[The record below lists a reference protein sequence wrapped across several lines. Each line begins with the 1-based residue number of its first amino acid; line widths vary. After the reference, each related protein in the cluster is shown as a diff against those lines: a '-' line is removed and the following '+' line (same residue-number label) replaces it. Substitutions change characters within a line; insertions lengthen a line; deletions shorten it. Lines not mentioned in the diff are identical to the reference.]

1 MPISTLTEF
10 YPNFCKAL
18 LRTLVMLLFPLS
30 ALSAEWT
37 PPLELGSIRVHPD
50 YVAVHFPDPLPPLN
64 SNLENCKHSKII
76 SISRSSPIYADALST
91 MLAAKLGN
99 KKIRFYVDV
108 ICFNEIVAKG

>member
-1 MPISTLTEF
+1 MPISTQSGF
-10 YPNFCKAL
+10 YPNFCKVL

-50 YVAVHFPDPLPPLN
+50 YVAVHFPDPLPPLD
-64 SNLENCKHSKII
+64 SNLENCIHSKII
-76 SISRSSPIYADALST
+76 SILRSSPIYADALST

-99 KKIRFYVDV
+99 KKSGFTLM
-108 ICFNEIVAKG
+108 VALECM